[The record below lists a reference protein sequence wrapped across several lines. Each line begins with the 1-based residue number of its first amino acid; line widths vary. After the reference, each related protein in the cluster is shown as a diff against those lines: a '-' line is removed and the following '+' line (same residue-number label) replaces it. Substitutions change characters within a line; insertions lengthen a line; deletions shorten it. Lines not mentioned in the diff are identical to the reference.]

1 MRWPSIT
8 QVARNRLVLTAVGK
22 DRPGIVAAI
31 TGVLAR
37 FHANIIKTR
46 ASTIFGNLFVI
57 IMVVDTTNAV
67 IETGGLINIL
77 KRSCDDIGM
86 ALAVEKGESYRCGK
100 KVVVFD
106 LDGTLIDQEV
116 IEELAKEAGVYDE
129 VKRITALA
137 MEGRVN
143 FRESLEARVRLLK
156 GLPVE
161 SMEKVKSKI
170 RIIPSAVE
178 LVRQLKEYGFKIG
191 IVTGGFDFVAE
202 HVGNVIGADHVY
214 SNRLLTRGGVLT
226 GEVVGSMVGPEAKLN
241 AIMSIAECEHVGLD
255 ACVAVGD
262 GANDLFM
269 IERVGLG
276 IGFNAKMVVKEKA
289 PAVANTDD
297 MKVLLAL
304 IGCID
309 LKKDV
314 IGRI

>member
-137 MEGRVN
+137 MEGKVN

-202 HVGNVIGADHVY
+202 HVGNVIGADYVY
-214 SNRLLTRGGVLT
+214 SNRLLTRDGVLT

>member
-1 MRWPSIT
+1 M
-8 QVARNRLVLTAVGK
+8 GK
-22 DRPGIVAAI
+22 DRPGIVA
-31 TGVLAR
+31 TVSGVLAR

-46 ASTIFGNLFVI
+46 ASTVFGNLFVI
-57 IMVVDTTNAV
+57 IMVVDTSHAIIGTDA
-67 IETGGLINIL
+67 LINIL
-77 KRSCDDIGM
+77 KRSCDEIGM

-100 KVVVFD
+100 RVIVFD

-137 MEGRVN
+137 MEGKAD

-156 GLPVE
+156 GMPV
-161 SMEKVKSKI
+161 SCMANVKSKI
-170 RIIPSAVE
+170 RIIPGAVE
-178 LVRQLKEYGFKIG
+178 LVRQLKEAGFKIG
-191 IVTGGFDFVAE
+191 IVTGGFDFVADY
-202 HVGNVIGADHVY
+202 VGKVIGADYVY
-214 SNRLLTRGGVLT
+214 SNRLLTKDGVLT

-241 AIMSIAECEHVGLD
+241 AIMSIAECERVGLD
-255 ACVAVGD
+255 SCVAVGD

-276 IGFNAKMVVKEKA
+276 IGFNAKMVVREKA